1 MHSKEQ
7 PFEVVGQATSHPAV
21 WAQCRAGRT
30 GEAGILCAVPRN
42 TETWTK
48 PAIIPGTPLSS
59 RCTPVQPATAGQVGV
74 HKRE

>member
-7 PFEVVGQATSHPAV
+7 PFEEVGQAPPHPAV

-30 GEAGILCAVPRN
+30 GEAVHAVPRG
-42 TETWTK
+42 TETWAK
-48 PAIIPGTPLSS
+48 PAIIPRAPLPSH
-59 RCTPVQPATAGQVGV
+59 CAAVQPAIAGQVGV